1 MTAFPHPGIRTRL
14 ALLVLPALLLRAL
27 IPVGF
32 MPVAGPGGVS
42 IGLCPGDGAMAQIM
56 THAGHAGH
64 AAPAGHHPGGSPDP
78 SAAHHAPCVF
88 SSGASVGFVP
98 ILSASPCALAGLVSR
113 SRSPGARGFVPA
125 ILRTQSPR
133 APPLSA

>member
-1 MTAFPHPGIRTRL
+1 MTALPYLRTRRRL

-32 MPVAGPGGVS
+32 MPVTGPGGLS
-42 IGLCPGDGAMAQIM
+42 IGLCPGDGAMAQII
-56 THAGHAGH
+56 THADHAGH
-64 AAPAGHHPGGSPDP
+64 AAPAGHRPGGSPDP

-88 SSGASVGFVP
+88 SSGASLGLVP
-98 ILSASPCALAGLVSR
+98 ILSASPSALAALAPPST
-113 SRSPGARGFVPA
+113 SPGARGFVPA